1 MKILEIDIL
10 CLVQLSQTAL
20 LEIAPVPISYVD
32 KLKLKNNFLPE
43 ILGKNLINIYA
54 LWMRKSFVDKWV
66 PMYIGQRTCNEG
78 WSRVKQHLFHT
89 PSGTWSKIK
98 EVTKF
103 IEAGYDIGVTFINVT
118 PDSMRLTLEDE
129 LIFHNTSSSNALP
142 WNDKSRNVPLPGGKK
157 QTKRKILEN
166 QARQAALR
174 GKAVINE
181 SVEPEGR
188 HLNCLA
194 SSTF

>member
-1 MKILEIDIL
+1 MNSLGIDIDA
-10 CLVQLSQTAL
+10 LVQLSQTAL
-20 LEIAPVPISYVD
+20 LESAPVPISYID
-32 KLKLKNNFLPE
+32 KLKLKNNSLPE

-54 LWMRKSFVDKWV
+54 LWMRTSSVDNWV
-66 PMYIGQRTCNEG
+66 PMYIGQRTRNDG

-129 LIFHNTSSSNALP
+129 LIFHNTSSSTALP
-142 WNDKSRNVPLPGGKK
+142 WNDKSRNVPLPTGKK
-157 QTKRKILEN
+157 QAKKKVLAN
-166 QARQAALR
+166 QARQAALK

-181 SVEPEGR
+181 GVGPERG
-188 HLNCLA
+188 HLMA